1 MYSLLN
7 LEDTRELLRALVFLR
22 ISYVI
27 KNLIVGL
34 SFKGFSEKCFEKS
47 SSSDLEKDNRDGR
60 ETVERLSLMLF
71 SCDRSMTDGW
81 YVPIF
86 CEIVEGTG
94 IFQSCDINVHGI
106 VPPWSFPWSS
116 ETSVTFLAD
125 SSSSCRISQII
136 VDEAVLA
143 AEILAGI
150 LIVPS

>member
-71 SCDRSMTDGW
+71 SCDRSMTDG
-81 YVPIF
+81 
-86 CEIVEGTG
+86 
-94 IFQSCDINVHGI
+94 
-106 VPPWSFPWSS
+106 
-116 ETSVTFLAD
+116 
-125 SSSSCRISQII
+125 
-136 VDEAVLA
+136 
-143 AEILAGI
+143 
-150 LIVPS
+150 